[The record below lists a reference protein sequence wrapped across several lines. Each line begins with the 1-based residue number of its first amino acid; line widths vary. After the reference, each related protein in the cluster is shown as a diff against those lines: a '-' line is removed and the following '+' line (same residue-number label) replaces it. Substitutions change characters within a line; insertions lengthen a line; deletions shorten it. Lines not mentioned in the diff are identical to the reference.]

1 MSKGKS
7 KIFNPQHTKAQRK
20 YLRNNM
26 TKAEIILWSQL
37 KGRKL
42 LNYKFRRQHGI
53 GDYIVDFYCPE
64 INLVIEVDGE
74 SHYTDKGAT
83 HDDKR
88 TAFLNDLGIKILRF
102 TNPQIKNNI
111 EGMLEHIIT
120 VIKKLELQN
129 S

>member
-1 MSKGKS
+1 MSKKKD
-7 KIFNPQHTKAQRK
+7 KIFNPKHTKAQRK

-26 TKAEIILWSQL
+26 TKAEIILWSKL

-64 INLVIEVDGE
+64 LNLAIEVDGE
-74 SHYTDKGAT
+74 SHYTDKGKAQ
-83 HDDKR
+83 DKQR
-88 TAFLNDLGIKILRF
+88 TEFLNNFGINFLRF
-102 TNPQIKNNI
+102 TNPQIKHNV
-111 EGMLEHIIT
+111 EGVLEHIMT
-120 VIKKLELQN
+120 VIKKIEPQN